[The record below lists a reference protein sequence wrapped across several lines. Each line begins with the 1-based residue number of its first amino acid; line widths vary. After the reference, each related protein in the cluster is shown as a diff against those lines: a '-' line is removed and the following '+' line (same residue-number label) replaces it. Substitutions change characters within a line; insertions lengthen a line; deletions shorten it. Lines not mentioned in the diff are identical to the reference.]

1 MDSQRIAR
9 LFGLLYVTTID
20 TSIPALIL
28 FQPILDDPVG
38 YVANDSCDNRSLY

>member
-9 LFGLLYVTTID
+9 IFGLLYLITFL

-28 FQPILDDPVG
+28 FQPVLEITEFSSERSW
-38 YVANDSCDNRSLY
+38 SCS

>member
-9 LFGLLYVTTID
+9 IFGLLYLITIV

-28 FQPILDDPVG
+28 FQPVLDDPVG
-38 YVANDSCDNRSLY
+38 YVANGGLR